1 MNRRYARFALD
12 SDCHGSPSIG
22 ITVAYRF
29 LQKPRLTM
37 VVISHPRILP
47 HYLEATAGGRGDHV
61 ALIEGDRT
69 VSYSELRASA
79 FKMATRLLQDGVGRG
94 DRVVLLVTNCIEF
107 VVAFWA
113 IQYIGAVAVPLN
125 PDIRAAK
132 LRWIVSDCMPSALV
146 VDASIWSRSTGQAI
160 CSPAIPVLTLRD
172 NEPAVLPSAPDAIS
186 RLPEWAVGSVAID
199 QDLACIIYTS
209 GSTGTA
215 KGVMLSHLNMVAA
228 SSSVAGYLNLAN
240 DDRVFCAIPFS
251 FDYGLHQITMATLV
265 GATLIVES
273 SFAQPLMSLH
283 RLVKH
288 GATVFPLVPTMVS
301 LIEPLARRFDL
312 DRIRTITSTAAAL
325 HPNAIDRL
333 QEVFKNARIF
343 SMYGLTECHRC
354 TYLDPDELPYR
365 KSSVGKAIPNT
376 ELWVVD
382 KKKKRHDRGATGEL
396 VIRGSTVMRGYW
408 NNSVDT
414 SKKLRPGPVP
424 GEMVLYTGDICMIDN
439 DGFVSFVCR
448 KDDVLKVKGQKVAP
462 KEVEQAL
469 MQHPDVTE
477 AAVIGIPHHNLGD
490 EIVAFVSLREE
501 SIGDSPALRKW
512 CTLHLE
518 PLMVPSRFEVLDAL
532 PKSPNGKIDK
542 LALQKRCQRKT
553 PMDNDGDPCP
563 QSCCSKSSTASSS
576 PRMASRC

>member
-1 MNRRYARFALD
+1 
-12 SDCHGSPSIG
+12 
-22 ITVAYRF
+22 
-29 LQKPRLTM
+29 M

-47 HYLEATAGGRGDHV
+47 HYLEATAGSRGDHV

-69 VSYSELRASA
+69 VSYSKLRANV
-79 FKMATRLLQDGVGRG
+79 FKLAARLLEGGVGRG
-94 DRVVLLVTNCIEF
+94 DRVVMLVPNSIEF

-132 LRWIVSDCMPSALV
+132 LRWIVADCSPSALV
-146 VDASIWSRSTGQAI
+146 VDASIWSRLTGQAI

-172 NEPAVLPSAPDAIS
+172 NEPAVLPTATDAIS
-186 RLPEWAVGSVAID
+186 RLSGWDVGSVAID

-209 GSTGTA
+209 GSTGAA

-228 SSSVAGYLNLAN
+228 SSSVACYLNLAN

-265 GATLIVES
+265 GATIIVES
-273 SFAQPLMSLH
+273 SFAQPLLSLH

-288 GATVFPLVPTMVS
+288 AATVFPLVPTMVS

-333 QEVFKNARIF
+333 QEVFKRARIF

-382 KKKKRHDRGATGEL
+382 KKEKRHDRGATGEL
-396 VIRGSTVMRGYW
+396 VIRGSTVMKGYW
-408 NNSVDT
+408 NNPGDT
-414 SKKLRPGPVP
+414 KEKLRPGPLR
-424 GEMVLYTGDICMIDN
+424 GEKVLYTGDICTIDD
-439 DGFVSFVCR
+439 DGFVYFVCR
-448 KDDVLKVKGQKVAP
+448 MDDVLKVKGQKVAP

-469 MQHPDVTE
+469 MQHPDVTD
-477 AAVIGIPHHNLGD
+477 AAVIGISHSSLGD
-490 EIVAFVSLREE
+490 EVVAFVSLQEE
-501 SIGDSPALRKW
+501 SSSDTPALRKW
-512 CTLHLE
+512 CALHLE
-518 PLMVPSRFEVLDAL
+518 PLMVPSRVEVLDAL

-542 LALQKRCQRKT
+542 LALQKRCQQKNS
-553 PMDNDGDPCP
+553 MDNDGAPCP
-563 QSCCSKSSTASSS
+563 RSCCSKSSTASGT